1 VKAVA
6 DGLLRLDGVADVQVD
21 LQANRCTIT
30 PATDRVPDLAGV
42 PVAVDQAGF
51 LPERMWIEA
60 RGRTVARAG
69 GLWFELA
76 GAELAWRWEGPAA
89 DGLVLA
95 RVERRPE
102 VVLVPDALPFAR

>member
-1 VKAVA
+1 
-6 DGLLRLDGVADVQVD
+6 
-21 LQANRCTIT
+21 
-30 PATDRVPDLAGV
+30 VPDLAGV
-42 PVAVDQAGF
+42 PIAVDQAGF

-60 RGRTVARAG
+60 RGRTTARAG
-69 GLWFELA
+69 GRWFELA